1 MRPAADPA
9 APTPATTV
17 EDAAPAARRR
27 HSWTRG
33 APLLLVL
40 AAAAFAVHAPSLTN
54 RSFNSD
60 EAYAATQA
68 QVINRGGRLYVD
80 TVDRKPPLVPYLYAA
95 TFRLTGTDDLLPLR
109 LLAVAADV
117 VTALLLAAEAR
128 RRFRADRAGLIA
140 GLLYLGA
147 SGAFFATDFQTANFE
162 VFMAP
167 LMVAAFVLA
176 VRARPAAAGV
186 AVGAATLT
194 KQTGIFTLLPV
205 AWLVWRAGPRGAARA
220 RRLAILGAAT
230 VAPLA
235 LAAVVFGPHD
245 FVTWVFTG
253 NGGYLSVGG
262 ALGYVVHR
270 GLVQTLWFVLAN
282 IGLVALALVAVRAR
296 RQDVDV
302 WLWVGAGILAV
313 ATGLR
318 FFGHYY
324 LQLLPPLA
332 LLATRPIVHASRRT
346 LAAVAVVVA
355 IPVGFFVHQA
365 FAMPRSHTEHVTDDL
380 VAYVR
385 RTVPPGQRI
394 FVWGHLPEV
403 YWQSGRPPATR
414 FETTEFLTGLS
425 GGRPNDLTGE
435 QDAAPG
441 AWADFEADLAAHPPV
456 LVLDLAAADIRG
468 GRYED
473 LSRFPRFG
481 EYLAHEYRPVAT
493 VDGVVAYRR
502 R

>member
-9 APTPATTV
+9 APVQDPL
-17 EDAAPAARRR
+17 PAARRR
-27 HSWTRG
+27 RTWTRG

-40 AAAAFAVHAPSLTN
+40 AAVAFAVHAPSLTN

-80 TVDRKPPLVPYLYAA
+80 TVDRKPPLVPYVYAA
-95 TFRLTGTDDLLPLR
+95 TFRVTGTDDLLGLR
-109 LLAVAADV
+109 LLAVVADV
-117 VTALLLAAEAR
+117 ITALLLAAEAR

-162 VFMAP
+162 VFLAP
-167 LMVAAFVLA
+167 FMVAAFVLA
-176 VRARPAAAGV
+176 VRNRPAAAGV

-194 KQTGIFTLLPV
+194 KQTGVFTLLPV
-205 AWLVWRAGPRGAARA
+205 AWLVWQGGPAGRSRG
-220 RRLAILGAAT
+220 RRLATLAAAT
-230 VAPLA
+230 VAPIA
-235 LAAVVFGPHD
+235 LAAALFGPHD
-245 FVTWVFTG
+245 FLTWVFTG
-253 NGGYLSVGG
+253 NGGYLGVGG

-282 IGLVALALVAVRAR
+282 IGLVVLALVATRAGR
-296 RQDVDV
+296 EDVDL
-302 WLWVGAGILAV
+302 WLWVGAGVLAV

-332 LLATRPIVHASRRT
+332 LLATRPIVHASRRV

-355 IPVGFFVHQA
+355 VPVGFFVHQA
-365 FAMPRSHTEHVTDDL
+365 FAMPRSHTEQVTHDL

-385 RTVPPGQRI
+385 RTVPPDERI

-403 YWQSGRPPATR
+403 YWQSGRRPATR
-414 FETTEFLTGLS
+414 FATTEFLTGLS

-441 AWADFEADLAAHPPV
+441 AWADFDADLAAHPPA
-456 LVLDLAAADIRG
+456 LVLDLAPADVRG
-468 GRYED
+468 GRFEE

-481 EYLAHEYRPVAT
+481 EYLAHHYRPVAT
-493 VDGVVAYRR
+493 IDGVVAYRR